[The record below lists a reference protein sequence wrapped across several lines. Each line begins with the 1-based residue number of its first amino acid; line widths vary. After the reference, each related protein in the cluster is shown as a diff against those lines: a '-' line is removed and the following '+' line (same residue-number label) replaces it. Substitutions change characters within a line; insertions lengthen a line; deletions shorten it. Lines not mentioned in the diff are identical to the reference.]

1 MSIALILKRIIFY
14 DYAHKYWKPIFA
26 RGEASVRVSG
36 GAWLPRDGGAD
47 GLALHDGLLFPL
59 REQRDLVIHVLQHNE
74 DGRLAG
80 QLLGAV
86 ILQRTFR

>member
-14 DYAHKYWKPIFA
+14 DYAQKYWKPIFA
-26 RGEASVRVSG
+26 RGEASVRG
-36 GAWLPRDGGAD
+36 GWLPRDGGAD
-47 GLALHDGLLFPL
+47 GLALHDGLLLPL
-59 REQRDLVIHVLQHNE
+59 REQRDLVIDVLQHDE